1 MKPMK
6 LYFVEPYVSFS
17 CVVCLL
23 KYVHLKLNDCSS
35 FYCLIINENK
45 ALIKVSFG
53 SNMYLKY

>member
-1 MKPMK
+1 MK